1 MLTCYNDDECSSLL
15 SIAVMNTMTKSSLEK
30 KGFISPYTSR
40 SQSNEIRAVTHRN
53 QRGTLLT
60 GLFPVVC

>member
-1 MLTCYNDDECSSLL
+1 MLTCYNDDEYSSLL
-15 SIAVMNTMTKSSLEK
+15 SVAVMNTTKSNLEK

-40 SQSNEIRAVTHRN
+40 AQYNEIRAVTRKS
-53 QRGTLLT
+53 QRGPLLT

>member
-40 SQSNEIRAVTHRN
+40 SQSNEIRAVTH
-53 QRGTLLT
+53 
-60 GLFPVVC
+60 